1 MQYTD
6 DHQIPGMLLLIDF
19 ATAFESV
26 SWTFMHKVLEF
37 FNFGENFISWV
48 KLFYKNI
55 HSCVT
60 IN

>member
-6 DHQIPGMLLLIDF
+6 YHQIPGMLLLIDF
-19 ATAFESV
+19 ATAFDSI
-26 SWTFMHKVLEF
+26 SWTLMHKVLEF

-48 KLFYKNI
+48 NLFYKNT